1 MKYPEA
7 VLRSALVGTTAVTS
21 LVGTRIY
28 PVVAPSS
35 ASLPFVTWRRTAIL
49 RQQTLGMPAG
59 TPKVTLEFSIYGSTY
74 DQAREVADA
83 MRVVLDGYGGTVD
96 NTEVKQ
102 ASLENESD
110 DFVALGGAEM
120 PPAYQITQV
129 YDVIWQ
135 EI

>member
-1 MKYPEA
+1 MKAPET
-7 VLRSALVGTTAVTS
+7 VLLSALTSSTSVYS
-21 LVGTRIY
+21 LVAANIRPLVVESGT
-28 PVVAPSS
+28 PM
-35 ASLPFVTWRRTAIL
+35 PFVTWKRMGIQRT
-49 RQQTLGMPAG
+49 QTLGNPLG
-59 TPKVTLEFSIYGSTY
+59 TPKLTLQFDIYGSTY

-83 MRVVLDGYGGTVD
+83 MRVVLDGYGGTVN

-102 ASLENESD
+102 TSLENESD
-110 DFVALGGAEM
+110 DFVSLGGAEM

>member
-1 MKYPEA
+1 M
-7 VLRSALVGTTAVTS
+7 
-21 LVGTRIY
+21 
-28 PVVAPSS
+28 
-35 ASLPFVTWRRTAIL
+35 PFVTWKRMGIQRT
-49 RQQTLGMPAG
+49 QTLGSPLG
-59 TPKVTLEFSIYGSTY
+59 TPKLTLQFDIYGTTY

-83 MRVVLDGYGGTVD
+83 MRVVLDGYGGTVN

-102 ASLENESD
+102 TSLENESD
-110 DFVALGGAEM
+110 DFVSLGGAEM

>member
-1 MKYPEA
+1 MKYPET
-7 VLRSALVGTTAVTS
+7 VLRAAVVGDATVS
-21 LVGTRIY
+21 GLIGNRLY
-28 PVVAPSS
+28 PLVAPAS
-35 ASLPFVTWRRTAIL
+35 ASMPLVTWRRMGIQ
-49 RQQTLGMPAG
+49 RQQTLGSPLG
-59 TPKVTLEFSIYGSTY
+59 TPKLTLEFSIYGSTY

-83 MRVVLDGYGGTVD
+83 MRAVLDGYGGTLD
-96 NTEVKQ
+96 NTTVKQ

-110 DFVALGGAEM
+110 DFVSLGGAEM

>member
-7 VLRSALVGTTAVTS
+7 VLRSALVANSTVNG

-28 PVVAPSS
+28 PLVAPTS
-35 ASLPFVTWRRTAIL
+35 AAMPFVTWRRMGIQRT
-49 RQQTLGMPAG
+49 QTLGNPLG
-59 TPKVTLEFSIYGSTY
+59 TPKLTLEFAVYGSTY

-83 MRVVLDGYGGTVD
+83 MRVVLDGYGGSSD

-110 DFVALGGAEM
+110 DFVSLGGAEL